1 MKRVYL
7 DHIAA
12 APLAPGVF
20 EKMRPFLEAGFGN
33 PQSLHSDGQAA
44 AEAVEEGRERVA
56 ALIGAAPEEILFTAS
71 GTEANNL
78 AVKGLAQGRRAK
90 GNHLVVSAIE
100 HASILNPVKTLEK
113 SGFQATIVPVDRQGR
128 IDPAAVAGALR
139 KDTILVS
146 VMTANSEVGTIEP
159 IAEIVRAVKAEAP
172 GALVHTD
179 AVAAAGNIPLDV
191 EALGVDALSLSGNA
205 FYGPRGS
212 AALFLRKGTKLVPQT
227 EGGVQEGGRRG
238 GSEDVPAIAGMG
250 EAALLAAAAMPERT
264 ARMTVLRDRLLD
276 GLPRRVERVYP
287 TGSREHRLPYH
298 ASFCVEFVEG
308 ESLLLGLDF
317 KGIAAS
323 SFSAGTSKSLKAS
336 HVLLAMGWDHALAQ
350 GSLIFSL
357 IETTAEAD
365 IDAVMDAFPP
375 VVQRLREM
383 SPLYTEFL
391 KETRR

>member
-1 MKRVYL
+1 M
-7 DHIAA
+7 
-12 APLAPGVF
+12 
-20 EKMRPFLEAGFGN
+20 
-33 PQSLHSDGQAA
+33 
-44 AEAVEEGRERVA
+44 
-56 ALIGAAPEEILFTAS
+56 
-71 GTEANNL
+71 
-78 AVKGLAQGRRAK
+78 
-90 GNHLVVSAIE
+90 
-100 HASILNPVKTLEK
+100 
-113 SGFQATIVPVDRQGR
+113 
-128 IDPAAVAGALR
+128 
-139 KDTILVS
+139 
-146 VMTANSEVGTIEP
+146 
-159 IAEIVRAVKAEAP
+159 
-172 GALVHTD
+172 
-179 AVAAAGNIPLDV
+179 
-191 EALGVDALSLSGNA
+191 
-205 FYGPRGS
+205 
-212 AALFLRKGTKLVPQT
+212 FLRKGTKLVPRS

-323 SFSAGTSKSLKAS
+323 SFSACTSKSLKAS